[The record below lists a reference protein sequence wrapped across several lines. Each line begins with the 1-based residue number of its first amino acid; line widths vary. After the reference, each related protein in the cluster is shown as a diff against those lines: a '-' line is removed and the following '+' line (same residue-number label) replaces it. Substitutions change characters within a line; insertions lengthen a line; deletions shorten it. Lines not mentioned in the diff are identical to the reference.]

1 MTQLARQRF
10 DFEDYVELEDGSST
24 KHEFLDGQ
32 VWAMSGGSP
41 RHAAIAGTI
50 IRLLGQSLVGKRCV
64 VYTSDLRV
72 RVPST
77 GLGTYPDASVI
88 CGAVELDPA
97 DKKGHT
103 AVNPTVLVEVLSPTT
118 EGYDRGEKLAHYQ
131 LIPSLR
137 EVMLV
142 AHDEHRID
150 LWRRL
155 GDHWTQL
162 TFRPG
167 ESVTLDSIACALP
180 VADIYFDP
188 LAP

>member
-10 DFEDYVELEDGSST
+10 SFEDYVDLEVGSPI

-41 RHAAIAGTI
+41 DHAAIAGTI
-50 IRLLGQSLVGKRCV
+50 IGLLRQGLAGKRYRV
-64 VYTSDLRV
+64 FASDLRV
-72 RVPST
+72 RVTST

-88 CGAVELDPA
+88 CGSVALDPA
-97 DKKGHT
+97 DARGHT
-103 AVNPTVLVEVLSPTT
+103 ATNPTVLVEVLSPSTA
-118 EGYDRGEKLAHYQ
+118 GYDRGEKLAHYQ
-131 LIPSLR
+131 SVESVR
-137 EVMLV
+137 EVILV
-142 AHDEHRID
+142 AHDEQRVD
-150 LWRRL
+150 LWRRV

-167 ESVTLDSIACALP
+167 ESVALESVGCALP

-188 LAP
+188 LTP